1 MAADCTSQFG
11 VWSAVVSACAIG
23 LRLVICGWPIGLRA
37 EHVLLWVL
45 CLCGLPVDDRMWSVC
60 MVDCR
65 PRDGRLGA
73 LFPST
78 LLQAACLGLVIFTLW
93 GSFRASL

>member
-23 LRLVICGWPIGLRA
+23 LRLVICGWP
-37 EHVLLWVL
+37 LLATGGACTTVGAL
-45 CLCGLPVDDRMWSVC
+45 LVGLPVDDRMWSVC

-78 LLQAACLGLVIFTLW
+78 LLQAAYLGLVIFTLW
-93 GSFRASL
+93 GSFRVSF